1 MAKGIRTETICPSE
15 SHQNGTAE
23 RMNRTLVTGART
35 VLLAS
40 GLERRWWHHA
50 VMYQTFLQNVKYS
63 PLTRSSPHLMMC
75 GTKPDV
81 SSFQEFGVEAWL
93 HRRIDQR
100 QDSKFDSRGEPVIF
114 VGYPPNQQGF
124 LVWCPGRG
132 PAKIVASNN
141 LVFGTRCPRS
151 SRSPVELLD
160 EANTDIPLS
169 GAPAA
174 LTLQEVDTAT
184 DLHIVGTF
192 EGNFVLSDSAL
203 NGLRSLSPT
212 SLPKVLYYT
221 HTRNL
226 CSVHLALADSYQLYT
241 ATIPETVFPQEVP
254 AKNQRIPKNIQQAL
268 SPEFVDEWG
277 PAIDQ
282 ENKGFLH
289 HNCFTA
295 VPLPSGVRPL
305 PGLWVFT
312 RKRDGS
318 PKARFCVGGHRQIMG
333 RDYFPNKNYC
343 AVLSSRDNRILLA
356 LAAAEG
362 YTVYQTD
369 VVQAFLHG
377 KLDDVDIYINPPA
390 RYPCPFGMVLK
401 LLKAIYGL
409 IQAPVKFKQE
419 VIDWFK
425 GNGYLAA
432 NDAQT
437 IWIKRDKMGV
447 IIHALYADDFLH
459 FTNNKVLYQDF
470 QKQFKKRFD
479 VKTGSVGVYLGN
491 QISVDHAKLTVDLNQ
506 TEYVRELLER
516 FNMTDCLPVSTP
528 MVQRL
533 SMINSGDKLSA
544 VDQAL
549 YRNMVGSLL
558 YLACWTRPD
567 ISFAV
572 SELSRF
578 VSAPGQNHMQAVK
591 HLLRY
596 LKGTSD
602 LGLRYSK
609 PKNCGQVDRPN
620 VLWGFVDSDW
630 AGCPDSRRSTSGYAL
645 MLNGAAVSWKSKR
658 QAVVALSTA
667 EAEFIA
673 ASSMVQEVIYAR
685 RLLEK
690 LGFPQSDPTLIFED
704 NSTCIKWAGGAV
716 GGTDRA
722 KHIDLREH
730 FVHEA
735 QSNKVL
741 QLEPVNGADNVA
753 DLLTKPLLKAAF
765 YPLRQRIMGF

>member
-1 MAKGIRTETICPSE
+1 
-15 SHQNGTAE
+15 
-23 RMNRTLVTGART
+23 
-35 VLLAS
+35 
-40 GLERRWWHHA
+40 
-50 VMYQTFLQNVKYS
+50 
-63 PLTRSSPHLMMC
+63 MMF
-75 GTKPDV
+75 GSKPDV

-132 PAKIVASNN
+132 PTKIVGSNN
-141 LVFGTRCPRS
+141 LVFCTRCPRS
-151 SRSPVELLD
+151 SRSPVELID
-160 EANTDIPLS
+160 EANTEIPLP

-174 LTLQEVDTAT
+174 LTLQEVHHAT

-203 NGLRSLSPT
+203 EGLRTLSPA

-241 ATIPETVFPQEVP
+241 ATLPEAIFPQEVP
-254 AKNQRIPKNIQQAL
+254 APNQRIPKNIQQAL
-268 SPEFVDEWG
+268 SPEYVDEWG
-277 PAIDQ
+277 PAIDK
-282 ENKGFLH
+282 ENKGFQH
-289 HNCFTA
+289 HNCFAA
-295 VPLPSGVRPL
+295 VPLPYGARPL

-312 RKRDGS
+312 RKRDGT

-377 KLDDVDIYINPPA
+377 KLDDVDIYIHPPA
-390 RYPCPFGMVLK
+390 RYTCPAGMVLK

-447 IIHALYADDFLH
+447 IIHALYVDDFLH
-459 FTNNKVLYQDF
+459 FTNNKALYQDF
-470 QKQFKKRFD
+470 QKQFKRRFD

-516 FNMTDCLPVSTP
+516 FNMASCLPVSTP

-533 SMINSGDKLSA
+533 SMQNSGEKLSA
-544 VDQAL
+544 DDQAL

-578 VSAPGQNHMQAVK
+578 VSAPGQIHMQAVK
-591 HLLRY
+591 HLLRC

-602 LGLRYSK
+602 LSLRYSK
-609 PKNCGQVDRPN
+609 PKNSGPMDQTN

-630 AGCPDSRRSTSGYAL
+630 AGCQDSRRSTSGYTL

-658 QAVVALSTA
+658 QPVVALSTA

-685 RLLEK
+685 RLLER
-690 LGFPQSDPTLIFED
+690 LGFPQTDPTPIFED
-704 NSTCIKWAGGAV
+704 NTTCIKWAGGAV

-741 QLEPVNGADNVA
+741 QLVPVDSADNVA

-765 YPLRQRIMGF
+765 LPLRKRIMGF